1 MSPEAGQM
9 LVEKIAPIIMKTIA
23 KGKVRPF
30 RGEDKEELT
39 ADCIAYAARRVHAAG
54 PEGALSSVRL
64 LCAASHEVRSAGH
77 VRA

>member
-39 ADCIAYAARRVHAAG
+39 ADCIAYAARRVHAA
-54 PEGALSSVRL
+54 
-64 LCAASHEVRSAGH
+64 EVQGGRCPIICSPTL
-77 VRA
+77 RCRP